1 MRSITSN
8 RRARRLLT
16 TSTLAQLPL
25 ATLSIALLV
34 HTAWLTGSVAAA
46 GLVSAAYAAAL
57 GVGGPV
63 VGRFADRRGQTGLL
77 VVSAGASTVLLLAI
91 ALLPAGTSAGVV
103 AGLAAALAC
112 VHAAGRRVPPGGP
125 A

>member
-1 MRSITSN
+1 MRPITSN

-57 GVGGPV
+57 GVG
-63 VGRFADRRGQTGLL
+63 AD
-77 VVSAGASTVLLLAI
+77 AN
-91 ALLPAGTSAGVV
+91 
-103 AGLAAALAC
+103 
-112 VHAAGRRVPPGGP
+112 
-125 A
+125 